1 MESCCSSSDSSFYQ
15 ETPILENQYYDD
27 VVFQRALNLFV
38 PQNLVSDTRPDLV
51 QLGRDVI
58 APSVFEW
65 ITDAERNTPYIKE
78 NSHDTLSN
86 SDSQVVMGEGWRQLQ
101 AFGQSRRF
109 VACGYDNKRAPMRRV
124 NSASLSAEIN
134 GVRISRLK
142 NKMGTRPLPTAEL
155 ELDGMRGW
163 LIGEEGRG
171 AEEIAVILN
180 ITRVHSAIAA
190 MGYVG
195 RGLAIAK
202 AYARV
207 RTVRSPRG
215 KRMFLA
221 ENSLHLN
228 TLANMTAE
236 YQGLMLLSI
245 FCAYVL
251 GLDEHQDTFDAK
263 AAATSNPVLAT
274 LTPPQNLIT
283 PLLRV
288 LTQITKAYVCK
299 NAIPIL
305 YSCMEAMGGAGYLNN
320 EESEYLNVSRIYR
333 DCCVLAIWEGTT
345 DVLSADFIRA
355 MKHPQTGAASVAAL
369 DFVISKTW
377 DTVKDKWDI
386 DYRPSVAWE
395 DVKRTL
401 ANNSVEEVM
410 ALARNLLFETA
421 ELLIVLLLK
430 MAAQS
435 EKTSAAKDI
444 FSRFVEGK
452 RLDTDEKLRSWS
464 VVERLARDQTVVYGS
479 VVDEDVQPRLVF
491 MRPKLVMTSAS
502 ETSRF
507 FANPASAA
515 GRRVTRSQAVPS
527 TAEALES
534 KSKVKDTAA
543 QPARAVRVKA
553 EPLALRGRTRSANT
567 NASLI
572 PKKEEDEAEQ
582 GKEGKKTGALA
593 AATRSRS
600 TRIVKSE
607 PIADVE
613 DFGGRR
619 AIKRQRVSTTRAASS
634 RVESPVSPPESESEH
649 EADNGSGSE
658 LSAPLSSDSEE
669 YVSDD
674 IRERKA
680 KRTARKAT
688 APRSQGRTL
697 MQMRKPG
704 GIAADAAVDTMGCER
719 LADRSASPRDQ
730 RFHTLIALMLSS
742 QTKDTVTAV
751 VMKKLQTELPPFA
764 ANAPA
769 GLNLDNVL
777 AVHPDTLNE
786 MIWAVGFHNNK
797 TKYIKQT
804 AEILRDKWNGDIP
817 DSIVGLTSLP
827 GVGPKMAYL
836 CLSHAWH
843 RTEGIGVDVHVHRLA
858 NMWRW
863 VRTRSPEE
871 TRVALQSWLPHDR
884 WAEINW
890 LLVGF
895 GQTVCPS
902 AGRNCSGCDVG
913 LADLCPAADKRKVAE
928 GRKWVTLG
936 GDRKEEGMET
946 KVEGNVK
953 GIAKAGVRDKNDV
966 KLQAL
971 KEEGV
976 TDETK
981 DEIGRVKDEE
991 E

>member
-109 VACGYDNKRAPMRRV
+109 VACGYDNKRGPFDRVIQFLRLHLWEASTANVTYPSAMQDGAARLLQKHLSNPALDPTRRKVFQNTFEHLTSRDSSSAWTSSQWLSEQSSGSDISDIETIATPTNEPGVSSTEEKVPLGPWNLSGFKWFSSATDSQIAVVLAQTDKGLSAFLAPMRRV

-263 AAATSNPVLAT
+263 AAAASNPVLAT

-305 YSCMEAMGGAGYLNN
+305 YSCMEAMGDAGYLNN

-479 VVDEDVQPRLVF
+479 VVDEDVQPRL
-491 MRPKLVMTSAS
+491 
-502 ETSRF
+502 
-507 FANPASAA
+507 
-515 GRRVTRSQAVPS
+515 
-527 TAEALES
+527 
-534 KSKVKDTAA
+534 
-543 QPARAVRVKA
+543 
-553 EPLALRGRTRSANT
+553 
-567 NASLI
+567 
-572 PKKEEDEAEQ
+572 
-582 GKEGKKTGALA
+582 
-593 AATRSRS
+593 
-600 TRIVKSE
+600 
-607 PIADVE
+607 
-613 DFGGRR
+613 
-619 AIKRQRVSTTRAASS
+619 
-634 RVESPVSPPESESEH
+634 
-649 EADNGSGSE
+649 
-658 LSAPLSSDSEE
+658 
-669 YVSDD
+669 
-674 IRERKA
+674 
-680 KRTARKAT
+680 
-688 APRSQGRTL
+688 
-697 MQMRKPG
+697 
-704 GIAADAAVDTMGCER
+704 
-719 LADRSASPRDQ
+719 
-730 RFHTLIALMLSS
+730 
-742 QTKDTVTAV
+742 
-751 VMKKLQTELPPFA
+751 
-764 ANAPA
+764 
-769 GLNLDNVL
+769 
-777 AVHPDTLNE
+777 
-786 MIWAVGFHNNK
+786 
-797 TKYIKQT
+797 
-804 AEILRDKWNGDIP
+804 
-817 DSIVGLTSLP
+817 
-827 GVGPKMAYL
+827 
-836 CLSHAWH
+836 
-843 RTEGIGVDVHVHRLA
+843 
-858 NMWRW
+858 
-863 VRTRSPEE
+863 
-871 TRVALQSWLPHDR
+871 
-884 WAEINW
+884 
-890 LLVGF
+890 
-895 GQTVCPS
+895 
-902 AGRNCSGCDVG
+902 
-913 LADLCPAADKRKVAE
+913 
-928 GRKWVTLG
+928 
-936 GDRKEEGMET
+936 
-946 KVEGNVK
+946 
-953 GIAKAGVRDKNDV
+953 
-966 KLQAL
+966 
-971 KEEGV
+971 
-976 TDETK
+976 
-981 DEIGRVKDEE
+981 
-991 E
+991 

>member
-1 MESCCSSSDSSFYQ
+1 MESCYSSSDSIFYQ

-38 PQNLVSDTRPDLV
+38 PQYLVSDTRPDLA

-78 NSHDTLSN
+78 NGRDTLSN

-109 VACGYDNKRAPMRRV
+109 VACGYDNKRGPFDRVIQFLRLHLWEASTANVTYPSAMQDGAARLLQKHLSNPALDPTRRKVFQNAFEHLTSRDSSSAWTSSQWLSEQSSGSDISDIETIATPTNEPGVSSTEEKVPLGPWNLSGFKWFSSATDSQMAVVLAQTDKGLSAFLAPMHRV

-134 GVRISRLK
+134 GVRISRLR
-142 NKMGTRPLPTAEL
+142 NKMGTCPLPTAEL
-155 ELDGMRGW
+155 KLDGMRGW

-207 RTVRSPRG
+207 RTIRSPRG

-251 GLDEHQDTFDAK
+251 GLDEHQYTFDAK
-263 AAATSNPVLAT
+263 AAAASNPVLAT

-320 EESEYLNVSRIYR
+320 EDSEYLNVSRIYR

-430 MAAQS
+430 VAAQS

-479 VVDEDVQPRLVF
+479 VVDEDVQPRL
-491 MRPKLVMTSAS
+491 
-502 ETSRF
+502 
-507 FANPASAA
+507 
-515 GRRVTRSQAVPS
+515 
-527 TAEALES
+527 
-534 KSKVKDTAA
+534 
-543 QPARAVRVKA
+543 
-553 EPLALRGRTRSANT
+553 
-567 NASLI
+567 
-572 PKKEEDEAEQ
+572 
-582 GKEGKKTGALA
+582 
-593 AATRSRS
+593 
-600 TRIVKSE
+600 
-607 PIADVE
+607 
-613 DFGGRR
+613 
-619 AIKRQRVSTTRAASS
+619 
-634 RVESPVSPPESESEH
+634 
-649 EADNGSGSE
+649 
-658 LSAPLSSDSEE
+658 
-669 YVSDD
+669 
-674 IRERKA
+674 
-680 KRTARKAT
+680 
-688 APRSQGRTL
+688 
-697 MQMRKPG
+697 
-704 GIAADAAVDTMGCER
+704 
-719 LADRSASPRDQ
+719 
-730 RFHTLIALMLSS
+730 
-742 QTKDTVTAV
+742 
-751 VMKKLQTELPPFA
+751 
-764 ANAPA
+764 
-769 GLNLDNVL
+769 
-777 AVHPDTLNE
+777 
-786 MIWAVGFHNNK
+786 
-797 TKYIKQT
+797 
-804 AEILRDKWNGDIP
+804 
-817 DSIVGLTSLP
+817 
-827 GVGPKMAYL
+827 
-836 CLSHAWH
+836 
-843 RTEGIGVDVHVHRLA
+843 
-858 NMWRW
+858 
-863 VRTRSPEE
+863 
-871 TRVALQSWLPHDR
+871 
-884 WAEINW
+884 
-890 LLVGF
+890 
-895 GQTVCPS
+895 
-902 AGRNCSGCDVG
+902 
-913 LADLCPAADKRKVAE
+913 
-928 GRKWVTLG
+928 
-936 GDRKEEGMET
+936 
-946 KVEGNVK
+946 
-953 GIAKAGVRDKNDV
+953 
-966 KLQAL
+966 
-971 KEEGV
+971 
-976 TDETK
+976 
-981 DEIGRVKDEE
+981 
-991 E
+991 